1 MIVAYNSYTKQNKD
15 ITITRKMFL
24 DTGEYDYGM
33 KEDDG
38 RLTVCLN
45 ADKVMDSLA
54 VSVFLDLLKKR
65 TNLKPIS
72 CIRYFER

>member
-45 ADKVMDSLA
+45 ADKGSWNRIA
-54 VSVFLDLLKKR
+54 KIASK
-65 TNLKPIS
+65 S
-72 CIRYFER
+72 CKLYF